1 MPTIGINIGKNKDSQ
16 DNIADY
22 IFLLEKLQ
30 SILQKY
36 EEASFRAGQYTI
48 EIENLK
54 AERKEILADAN
65 QAITERE
72 RFLKHLETVYGTNV
86 QINPVTGELKNEQAQ

>member
-1 MPTIGINIGKNKDSQ
+1 MNNLTPEE
-16 DNIADY
+16 
-22 IFLLEKLQ
+22 LEKLQ

-65 QAITERE
+65 QAITVRE

>member
-1 MPTIGINIGKNKDSQ
+1 MNNLTPEE
-16 DNIADY
+16 
-22 IFLLEKLQ
+22 LEKLQ

-54 AERKEILADAN
+54 SERKEILTDAN

-72 RFLKHLETVYGTNV
+72 RFLKHLETVYGANV